1 MIYKHIRIGLSE
13 KLGRNTT
20 TRVGLGAPGPVG
32 LTGMIGLAGLLGL
45 VGLMEAPLL
54 AAPSDP
60 AELSVQIDGKVM
72 PIDLKGLKDGGTKT
86 LEHNGHKV
94 VVSRTGGALQ
104 LLADG
109 DKVQLGEGGN
119 SHDLKCVVKVGTIDP
134 DDATVIDLPQKGQA
148 TAVTVM
154 GGGSAS
160 ASASAP
166 GASARI
172 DSKSIQTDGGEVRV
186 QVENGVRTV
195 TVTGPDG
202 KVQQFKTPVDD
213 DDDDDV
219 IVHSFSSG
227 GPGTQQRVEVR
238 TGDASASSSDKDGD
252 GKKVIVQKRVMIE
265 KTDDGIEGS
274 KVVVRCVGDAPGG
287 GEGEHKKII
296 IIHKDVEK

>member
-1 MIYKHIRIGLSE
+1 MTYKHIRIGLSE
-13 KLGRNTT
+13 TL
-20 TRVGLGAPGPVG
+20 GLGALG
-32 LTGMIGLAGLLGL
+32 LLGLAGMVGLAGL
-45 VGLMEAPLL
+45 METPLL

-60 AELSVQIDGKVM
+60 AELSVQIDGKLM
-72 PIDLKGLKDGGTKT
+72 PIDLKGLKDGSART

-119 SHDLKCVVKVGTIDP
+119 SHDLKCVVKVGTLDP
-134 DDATVIDLPQKGQA
+134 DDATVIELPQKGQA
-148 TAVTVM
+148 SAVTVI
-154 GGGSAS
+154 GGGSSSASDSAS
-160 ASASAP
+160 ASAS

-172 DSKSIQTDGGEVRV
+172 DSKSIQADGGDVRV

-213 DDDDDV
+213 DDDDV
-219 IVHSFSSG
+219 IVHSFASG

-238 TGDASASSSDKDGD
+238 SGDASAASGDKDG
-252 GKKVIVQKRVMIE
+252 KTVIVQKRVMIE

-287 GEGEHKKII
+287 GDGEHKKII